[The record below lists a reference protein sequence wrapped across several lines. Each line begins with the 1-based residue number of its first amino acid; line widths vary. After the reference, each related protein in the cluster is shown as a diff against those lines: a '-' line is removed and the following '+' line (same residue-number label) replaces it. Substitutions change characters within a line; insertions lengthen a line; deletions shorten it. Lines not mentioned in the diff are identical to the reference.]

1 MRVGVG
7 LGVGVGVRVG
17 VGVGVGVRVG
27 VGEAVG
33 VGVGMLTAANVEV
46 YTISWGFLLVIS
58 TAKKASAPVGSV
70 VVKGV
75 WFSSSR

>member
-1 MRVGVG
+1 
-7 LGVGVGVRVG
+7 
-17 VGVGVGVRVG
+17 
-27 VGEAVG
+27 
-33 VGVGMLTAANVEV
+33 MLTAANVEV

-75 WFSSSR
+75 WFLSSR